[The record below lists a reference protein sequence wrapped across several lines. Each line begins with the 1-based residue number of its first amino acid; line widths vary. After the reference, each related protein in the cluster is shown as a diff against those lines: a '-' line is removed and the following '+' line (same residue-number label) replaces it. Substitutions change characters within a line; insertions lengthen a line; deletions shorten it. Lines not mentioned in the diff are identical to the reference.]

1 MHMDPI
7 QSLTYYGSTSVI
19 NTKHC
24 MIFLC

>member
-1 MHMDPI
+1 MDPI

-24 MIFLC
+24 MTFLC